1 MRVGSQIFSAY
12 AVSLFIPGFEQC
24 SLGAGFTVMSDVI
37 PGQQTTTILCTDA
50 GGDKRGIS
58 MRIFLKGVDIVIVF

>member
-12 AVSLFIPGFEQC
+12 AVSLCIPGFEQY